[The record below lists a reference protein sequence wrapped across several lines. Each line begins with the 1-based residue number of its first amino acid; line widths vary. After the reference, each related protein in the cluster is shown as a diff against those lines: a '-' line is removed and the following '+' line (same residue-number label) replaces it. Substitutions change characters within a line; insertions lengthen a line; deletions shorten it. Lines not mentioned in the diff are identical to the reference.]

1 MKNIKNISYC
11 VNMFRTLRTVL
22 NNIKIYDDPKP
33 LGRWA
38 HHCEISNNIKSTLA
52 NHDCCGD
59 DLCGDPL
66 KVKHILAKERVK
78 LVSNIK

>member
-1 MKNIKNISYC
+1 
-11 VNMFRTLRTVL
+11 MFRILRTVL
-22 NNIKIYDDPKP
+22 YNIKIYDDPKP

>member
-1 MKNIKNISYC
+1 
-11 VNMFRTLRTVL
+11 MFRTLRTVL
-22 NNIKIYDDPKP
+22 FNIKLYDDPKP

-38 HHCEISNNIKSTLA
+38 HHCEISNHIKSTLA

-66 KVKHILAKERVK
+66 KVKNILAYERIK
-78 LVSNIK
+78 RVSNHN

>member
-1 MKNIKNISYC
+1 MRDILC
-11 VNMFRTLRTVL
+11 
-22 NNIKIYDDPKP
+22 NIKIYDDPKP

-38 HHCEISNNIKSTLA
+38 HQCDISSNIKSILA

-59 DLCGDPL
+59 KLCGDPL
-66 KVKHILAKERVK
+66 QVKKILAYERIK

>member
-1 MKNIKNISYC
+1 
-11 VNMFRTLRTVL
+11 MFRTLRTVL
-22 NNIKIYDDPKP
+22 YNIKLRDDPKP

-38 HHCEISNNIKSTLA
+38 HHCEVSSHIKSGLA

-66 KVKHILAKERVK
+66 KVKHILAYERVK
-78 LVSNIK
+78 RVSSSK